1 MTKRVTEILALLHEE
16 VRTEVT
22 EAGLDPDKADRAAAR
37 VVERFCHVYAG
48 NRVYVPINKQASKRR
63 EVLEDFDGTN
73 HDEVC
78 RKHRITRRT
87 LYRYLNAK

>member
-1 MTKRVTEILALLHEE
+1 MKRRVADILEQLHME
-16 VRTEVT
+16 VRAVVDE
-22 EAGLDPDKADRAAAR
+22 EGLDPERANRAAAR

-48 NRVYVPINKQASKRR
+48 NRIYVPINKQASKRR
-63 EVLEDFDGTN
+63 EVLEDFNGSN

-87 LYRYLNAK
+87 LYRYLNVK